1 MRKLN
6 FTQWNQD
13 YIEALSD
20 ENYNALKSAEIELA
34 NRLEEFLTAYGI
46 FPDEYQDERYIHPQE
61 LSPNVFGSLVDEEE
75 YCVKFDE
82 HTSLRNVLS
91 TRDGKRYRIHT
102 STLRWIKLHD
112 VPRVVDRYS
121 DSIYKHK
128 NADQFNAVHQL
139 VTTYRQYMAIE
150 SENSFEMLGK
160 IFKKIDIIDKRYH
173 LNLSPWIPNLVELY
187 KGLIP
192 QILKWVQAYENNIRL
207 TPLDLGGLM
216 KTPGHGGA
224 INIQHTP
231 FKFMNQ
237 LEEFKEWLNRFDGI
251 RCRFE
256 NHEIEGG
263 QLLLQETEPLLE
275 VKEQAV
281 GKIESLLTH
290 FYEMQFSV
298 HL

>member
-1 MRKLN
+1 MRELN

-34 NRLEEFLTAYGI
+34 NQLQDFLTAYDIRPDAYQGECYIRPLDLSHGVFSKGI
-46 FPDEYQDERYIHPQE
+46 
-61 LSPNVFGSLVDEEE
+61 NEEE
-75 YCVKFDE
+75 FCVKFDE
-82 HTSLRNVLS
+82 HILHGVKLSGGGLYQVGTS
-91 TRDGKRYRIHT
+91 G
-102 STLRWIKLHD
+102 LRWIKLSD
-112 VPRVVDRYS
+112 VPRIIDRYS

-128 NADQFNAVHQL
+128 TADQFNAVHQL

-173 LNLSPWIPNLVELY
+173 LNLSPWIPNIVELY

-251 RCRFE
+251 RCQFE